1 MGGMNSPKWQPAPM
15 IKLYE
20 ALGTLADARI
30 EVHGNSAK
38 VYSSSGNKYYE
49 VEYDP
54 VNGAIT
60 ANDNGSYW
68 VGYLGYPSIAFLLA
82 AGVIQQAPGL
92 ADQLKGFAWKDIN
105 TRFKNNFDKTQAYI
119 DEQVAARGGDILQF
133 HQSLAKL
140 LEQVNDLKLAKLPS
154 NKQPPKGY

>member
-1 MGGMNSPKWQPAPM
+1 M

-54 VNGAIT
+54 INGAIT

-82 AGVIQQAPGL
+82 TGVIHYAPEL
-92 ADQLKGFAWKDIN
+92 AQQLKGFAWKDIN
-105 TRFKNNFDKTQAYI
+105 QKFKNNFDQTQEYVDA
-119 DEQVAARGGDILQF
+119 QVTARGGDVKQF
-133 HQSLAKL
+133 HQALGKV
-140 LEQVNDLKLAKLPS
+140 LEQVNAMKLSKLPTT
-154 NKQPPKGY
+154 KQPPKGY